1 MNTKTVLNAHL
12 GFNFPKVGVSRK
24 YNRRLI
30 KQNVDTGN
38 VKELEIILTGELN
51 KKYNGTRVVEDILT
65 MKRWYKQGKYDM
77 FVLVS
82 KDFGEF
88 HVNFDDIIKDKF
100 EKYLEPRIQEL
111 CAREGKQKQTLH
123 EKLEQAETNAEGYK
137 KYAEQLKRE
146 RDEARQEARD
156 ERSKSVADYMRYERE
171 IGEQQKNREKAE
183 KLNAELNAEVVV
195 LNTEVAQLREENEK
209 LADRF
214 SDDNLSI
221 IMTLTKMGKTMDE
234 IKEFM
239 NL

>member
-1 MNTKTVLNAHL
+1 
-12 GFNFPKVGVSRK
+12 
-24 YNRRLI
+24 
-30 KQNVDTGN
+30 
-38 VKELEIILTGELN
+38 
-51 KKYNGTRVVEDILT
+51 
-65 MKRWYKQGKYDM
+65 
-77 FVLVS
+77 
-82 KDFGEF
+82 
-88 HVNFDDIIKDKF
+88 
-100 EKYLEPRIQEL
+100 
-111 CAREGKQKQTLH
+111 
-123 EKLEQAETNAEGYK
+123 
-137 KYAEQLKRE
+137 
-146 RDEARQEARD
+146 
-156 ERSKSVADYMRYERE
+156 MRYERE

>member
-38 VKELEIILTGELN
+38 VKELEIVLTGELN
-51 KKYNGTRVVEDILT
+51 KKCNGTRVVEDILT

-111 CAREGKQKQTLH
+111 CAREGKQKQKLH
-123 EKLEQAETNAEGYK
+123 EKLEQAEIDAEGYK

-156 ERSKSVADYMRYERE
+156 ERSKSVADYMRYDRE
-171 IGEQQKNREKAE
+171 IGEQQKK
-183 KLNAELNAEVVV
+183 
-195 LNTEVAQLREENEK
+195 
-209 LADRF
+209 
-214 SDDNLSI
+214 
-221 IMTLTKMGKTMDE
+221 
-234 IKEFM
+234 
-239 NL
+239 